1 MIGYTCSDC
10 GRTWP
15 ENYCPAC
22 RRTVD
27 RSLLAAPLSSAI
39 PISNV
44 AGSFGGPVGAPPQ
57 LRDWPWERETG
68 QARPLGSSSSET
80 SAPFT
85 FTGSASEYFRIWIVN
100 VALTVVTLGI
110 YAAWA
115 KVSKR
120 RYFWGNTQLGGR
132 SFEYTGNAIA
142 ILKGNLIFAAGAI
155 CYYAAI
161 RVQPLLAYASAGAI
175 ALIYPWLFAKA
186 MRFNA
191 HNTRHRNIR
200 FAFHGSV
207 GESYAVHLGLLLL
220 FPLTLG
226 LIWPYT
232 QFRKKRYQLSNLS
245 YGTARFELGG
255 EVGPFYGYFFRG
267 LGLLVGAFAVGF
279 LVIGMGSLVARQAGS
294 SVTTVWVTVILLY
307 LVSFT
312 SFALF
317 HLYFSTRVTNYVLEH
332 TQIEGVAS
340 LRSTLSVTDIL
351 GLEVVHVL
359 AILGT
364 LGLATPWAA
373 VRRARYRWSHIEARL
388 TGPIERVTAALAAEP
403 GALGDVAADQFDIDI
418 SL

>member
-22 RRTVD
+22 HRTVD
-27 RSLLAAPLSSAI
+27 RSQLPPPLSSAI
-39 PISNV
+39 PITNV
-44 AGSFGGPVGAPPQ
+44 VGSFGAAVGAPPQ
-57 LRDWPWERETG
+57 LRDWPGTST
-68 QARPLGSSSSET
+68 ASRPAAQGAPASGT
-80 SAPFT
+80 SVPFV
-85 FTGSASEYFRIWIVN
+85 FTGAAGEYFRIWIVN

-115 KVSKR
+115 KVRKR

-142 ILKGNLIFAAGAI
+142 ILKGNLIFGAGAI

-207 GESYAVHLGLLLL
+207 GESYAIHLGLLLL
-220 FPLTLG
+220 MPLTLG
-226 LIWPYT
+226 LIWPYA
-232 QFRKKRYQLSNLS
+232 QLRKKRYQLSNLS
-245 YGTARFELGG
+245 YGTARVGCSLES
-255 EVGPFYGYFFRG
+255 GPFYGYFFKG
-267 LGLLVGAFAVGF
+267 LGLLLLVVFVAALIVISGF
-279 LVIGMGSLVARQAGS
+279 GIAGRSTSVAAMVAQLMA
-294 SVTTVWVTVILLY
+294 LY
-307 LVSFT
+307 L
-312 SFALF
+312 ALAAGFVVF
-317 HLYFSTRVTNYVLEH
+317 HLYFATRVTNYVLEH
-332 TQIEGVAS
+332 TWLEGIAS
-340 LRSTLSVTDIL
+340 LRSSLSVMDLL
-351 GLEVVHVL
+351 GMELVHVL
-359 AILGT
+359 AIVGT

-373 VRRARYRWSHIEARL
+373 VRRARYRWSRIEARVS
-388 TGPIERVTAALAAEP
+388 GPLDRVAAALEPEP
-403 GALGDVAADQFDIDI
+403 GALGDVAADQFDVDI